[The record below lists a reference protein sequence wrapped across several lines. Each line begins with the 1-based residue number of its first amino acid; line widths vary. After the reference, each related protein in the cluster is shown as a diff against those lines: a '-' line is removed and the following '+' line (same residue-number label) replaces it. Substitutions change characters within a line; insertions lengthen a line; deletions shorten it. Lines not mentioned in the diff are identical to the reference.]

1 MLKYQLL
8 LKHHRAQG
16 PSSTILF
23 RFPDFCMSGI
33 QEERV
38 ELRGA
43 TMCAAETGHVYIVG
57 R

>member
-1 MLKYQLL
+1 MLKYLLL
-8 LKHHRAQG
+8 LKRYRAQG
-16 PSSTILF
+16 SSSAF
-23 RFPDFCMSGI
+23 FSRFPDFCMSGI

>member
-1 MLKYQLL
+1 MQLGRKGKSL
-8 LKHHRAQG
+8 M
-16 PSSTILF
+16 P

>member
-1 MLKYQLL
+1 MQ
-8 LKHHRAQG
+8 QG
-16 PSSTILF
+16 RKKKNLP